1 MIEDFAK
8 LIPDSLMKKSGSVF
22 FSGRTAFSKPNPSG
36 MYILGINP
44 GGGDPG
50 GTRESFISSHVKDIL
65 KKKCAD
71 WSAYRDDHWGFAPGK
86 HFLQRNVLHLLSE
99 VKAEPHEVPASEV
112 VFLRSKG
119 VGGLIKFFGKSYEEL
134 ADECW
139 PFHKAVIDKLGVRV
153 VVCYGKPSGEYVRGR
168 LDAHRLV
175 NKFAVPVGE
184 KGKFRTSYTYRNE
197 AGLTVVTLWFPGI
210 GHPSWRN
217 PDADP
222 TGLVVKALAG

>member
-8 LIPDSLMKKSGSVF
+8 LIPESLEDKSGSVF

-44 GGGDPG
+44 GGGDPDG
-50 GTRESFISSHVKDIL
+50 KPESLISSHIEDVL

-86 HFLQRNVLHLLSE
+86 HFLQRNVLHLLCK

-112 VFLRSKG
+112 VFLRSKN
-119 VGGLIKFFGKSYEEL
+119 VRDLTKFYGKSYEQL

-153 VVCYGKPSGEYVRGR
+153 VVCYGKISGEYVCRR
-168 LDAHRLV
+168 LDAHKQV
-175 NKFAVPVGE
+175 DEFVAPHGKKKF
-184 KGKFRTSYTYRNE
+184 TSRTYRNT
-197 AGLTVVTLWFPGI
+197 AGLTVVTLWFPGNF
-210 GHPSWRN
+210 N
-217 PDADP
+217 PEWTNPKKDP
-222 TGLVVKALAG
+222 TKLVVKALAG